1 MLGHPLV
8 TQSET
13 KIQVAGTD
21 IDEVSLSLAY
31 LRKNMNVNFSYLK
44 NNLCTVR
51 IYRVRANNTYKRI
64 RGDCL

>member
-1 MLGHPLV
+1 MDDKPLV
-8 TQSET
+8 TQPET

-21 IDEVSLSLAY
+21 VDEVSLTVAY
-31 LRKNMNVNFSYLK
+31 LHKIMNVNFSYLK

-51 IYRVRANNTYKRI
+51 IYRVRANNTHKRT

>member
-1 MLGHPLV
+1 MLGQPLV

-21 IDEVSLSLAY
+21 VDEVSSSVAY
-31 LRKNMNVNFSYLK
+31 LHKIMNVNFSYLK
-44 NNLCTVR
+44 SNLCSVR
-51 IYRVRANNTYKRI
+51 IYRVRASNTHKRI